1 MNLLCFFG
9 HHRCASSWTH
19 GMLRSLAVGAGWR
32 YRAVLDS
39 RKLQGGLA
47 NDLAEQAP
55 EVLALVNARRE
66 DLAVL
71 PPFRGVHIVR
81 DPRDVL
87 VSAYFSH
94 RNSHPTQDWPELV
107 PHRQALRAANEADGL
122 LLELDWRAQQF
133 AEMAAW
139 DYHDERILE
148 WRMEE
153 LVRDP
158 LPYLQELFRFWHRLA
173 PQPEH
178 WAAGVRRFYNRAT
191 GSVARRLHGKVTLPA
206 WRARDISPTALEQAV
221 TRHSFQRKSGG
232 RSPGQVQPDHHY
244 RSGVAGDWRKHFTRE
259 LRTEFK
265 RRHGDLLM
273 QLGYEKDDQ
282 W

>member
-1 MNLLCFFG
+1 
-9 HHRCASSWTH
+9 
-19 GMLRSLAVGAGWR
+19 MLRSLAVGAGWR

-158 LPYLQELFRFWHRLA
+158 LPYLQQPRHRANRCRLLA
-173 PQPEH
+173 SANRLTASRSATWRH
-178 WAAGVRRFYNRAT
+178 VRTVSCGAMSLAVLANR
-191 GSVARRLHGKVTLPA
+191 R
-206 WRARDISPTALEQAV
+206 
-221 TRHSFQRKSGG
+221 
-232 RSPGQVQPDHHY
+232 
-244 RSGVAGDWRKHFTRE
+244 
-259 LRTEFK
+259 
-265 RRHGDLLM
+265 
-273 QLGYEKDDQ
+273 
-282 W
+282 